1 MANKLLE
8 SYKPR
13 IALAEQLYARKYPG
27 QKLSVENKMIMA
39 QCLHNVRSFL
49 NESVRGTAGI
59 GVQLADMGAIKQMAL
74 DVTNLVMPT
83 MIAQN
88 LVLVKP
94 MTNFNTILYYR
105 EYALNY

>member
-13 IALAEQLYARKYPG
+13 IQLAENLYARKNPG
-27 QKLSVENKMIMA
+27 QKLSADTKMIIA
-39 QCLHNVRSFL
+39 TCLNNTRKFL

-59 GVQLADMGAIKQMAL
+59 GVQLADMGAIKQMAM
-74 DVTNLVMPT
+74 DVTNLVMPNC
-83 MIAQN
+83 IAQE

-94 MTNFNTILYYR
+94 MEAFNTVNI
-105 EYALNY
+105 